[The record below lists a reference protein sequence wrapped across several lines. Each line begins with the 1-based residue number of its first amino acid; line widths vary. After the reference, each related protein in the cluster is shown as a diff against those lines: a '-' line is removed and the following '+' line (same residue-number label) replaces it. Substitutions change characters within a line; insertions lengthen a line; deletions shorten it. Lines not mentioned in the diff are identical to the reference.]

1 MPVDLR
7 PAMPIVPPRSGAVWA
22 RRDQFMRRVATC
34 ITVLAA
40 AATAVLIVAAAAVA
54 FAIG

>member
-7 PAMPIVPPRSGAVWA
+7 PAMPIVPPRGGAVRA
-22 RRDQFMRRVATC
+22 RRDQFMRRLATC
-34 ITVLAA
+34 ITVLA

>member
-7 PAMPIVPPRSGAVWA
+7 PAMPTVPPRAGAVWA
-22 RRDQFMRRVATC
+22 QRDQFMRRLATL

-40 AATAVLIVAAAAVA
+40 MTAVLVVAAAAVA
-54 FAIG
+54 FAVA

>member
-7 PAMPIVPPRSGAVWA
+7 PAMPIVPPRGAVWA
-22 RRDQFMRRVATC
+22 RRNQFMRRVATC
-34 ITVLAA
+34 ITVLA